1 MTSLSVE
8 ECTAM
13 VGRIQEGQADASRLL
28 KLLGHIEGS
37 NKGKHLKARLP
48 RAAPLPARCKLPLPP
63 ASRVPA
69 EPAARPSRST
79 SPTPA

>member
-1 MTSLSVE
+1 
-8 ECTAM
+8 M
-13 VGRIQEGQADASRLL
+13 VGRIRESQADASRLL

-37 NKGKHLKARLP
+37 KGKHLKARLP
-48 RAAPLPARCKLPLPP
+48 RAAPLPAHCKLPLPP